1 MFNPINLSPNHI
13 NEVIKNG
20 FRTSKNK
27 FFNNLL
33 IKKFCE
39 KIGVKYGV
47 TVNSGTSGLHAA
59 LLSLE
64 LNKDDEVIIPS
75 ITMSAVAYAVLL
87 AGAKPIFADIDN
99 ETLNI
104 DLEFIKNKISKKTKA
119 IICVSLFGLPID
131 YTKLIK
137 IIRKKKNLSY
147 RR

>member
-59 LLSLE
+59 LLNSR
-64 LNKDDEVIIPS
+64 
-75 ITMSAVAYAVLL
+75 
-87 AGAKPIFADIDN
+87 
-99 ETLNI
+99 
-104 DLEFIKNKISKKTKA
+104 IK
-119 IICVSLFGLPID
+119 
-131 YTKLIK
+131 
-137 IIRKKKNLSY
+137 
-147 RR
+147 